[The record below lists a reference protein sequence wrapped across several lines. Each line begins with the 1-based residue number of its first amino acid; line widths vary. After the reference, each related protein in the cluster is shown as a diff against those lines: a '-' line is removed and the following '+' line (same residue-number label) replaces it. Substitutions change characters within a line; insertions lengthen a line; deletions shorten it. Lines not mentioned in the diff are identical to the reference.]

1 MNYTKIIHLDLDGV
15 LYNLDA
21 RIKSLLGKGLDDFNP
36 RTAAWVMLAP
46 HQELFKDLEILP
58 DANHLIMGVKKFAV
72 ERNYSI
78 EILTAIPYYAA
89 MPLAAGHKRDS
100 VKKDFNEDWKFKIGP
115 HARNKHEH
123 CRPGDILIDDSVL
136 NIQQWNAK
144 GGFGILHKSAEE
156 TLTQLYNI

>member
-1 MNYTKIIHLDLDGV
+1 LNYIKTLNLDLDGV

-21 RIKSLLGKGLDDFNP
+21 RIQSILGKKLEDFNP
-36 RTAAWVMLAP
+36 RVGAWLLLTP
-46 HQELFKDLEILP
+46 HQDLFKDLELLP
-58 DANHLIMGVKKFAV
+58 DAMTLVNGVKKFAN
-72 ERNYSI
+72 ERGYTI
-78 EILTAIPYYAA
+78 EILTAVPYYAT

-100 VKKDFNEDWKFKIGP
+100 IQKDFAEPWKFKTGP